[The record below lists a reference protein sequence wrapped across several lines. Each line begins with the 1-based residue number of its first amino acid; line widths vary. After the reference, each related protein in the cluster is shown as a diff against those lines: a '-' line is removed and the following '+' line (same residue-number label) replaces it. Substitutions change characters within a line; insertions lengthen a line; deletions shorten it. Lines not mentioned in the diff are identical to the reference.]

1 MTKKTKK
8 TEQPAMPDV
17 KPNPALALAL
27 EATGFST
34 LHDALE
40 SVMEK
45 LKDNKPEKGEGES
58 DAD

>member
-1 MTKKTKK
+1 
-8 TEQPAMPDV
+8 MPDV
-17 KPNPALALAL
+17 EPNPALALAL
-27 EATGFST
+27 EGTGFST